1 MVREFKLVNEKGKS
15 FSLMNI
21 KENCLLTEPE
31 GLGYSYSTEYEQLGS
46 IFETNLRKVEQ
57 GSLSGILNFKS
68 YDNYKKFVDYIENSD
83 KLRFSYK
90 IPFEDGSKEF
100 FKNVNIQSLSKTEV
114 QENGFI
120 SESVVFDCLSLWYE
134 KTTAI
139 YNMEASADELRWNFM
154 WDSKFIEYTTRSLKY
169 VNRGHIDAPILIEI
183 NGEVINPIIYL
194 YVEGQLVQNIML
206 KTKILTG
213 EKLMYGSEENNFYIV
228 KQKSDGTTESLFNL
242 DTIDFENDNVIRLPK
257 NKSCELKITADDDIK
272 SAKVTILAYYKAI

>member
-1 MVREFKLVNEKGKS
+1 MVREFKLINEKGQEY
-15 FSLMNI
+15 SLMNI
-21 KENCLLTEPE
+21 NEYCLLTEPG
-31 GLGYSYSTEYEQLGS
+31 GLGYSYTTDYQQLRN
-46 IFETNLRKVEQ
+46 IFETNLRKIEQ
-57 GSLSGILNFKS
+57 GSLNGILNFKS

-90 IPFEDGSKEF
+90 IPFKDGSREY
-100 FKNVNIQSLSKTEV
+100 FKNVNIQSLSKTEI
-114 QENGFI
+114 QTNGVM

-139 YNMEASADELRWNFM
+139 YNMEASDAELRWNFK

-169 VNRGHIDAPILIEI
+169 VNKGHIEAPILIEI

-194 YVEGQLVQNIML
+194 YVEGKLVQNVML